1 MLLRYRVKAQAIN
14 RTLTQDYDHFVVIKL
29 HSEPAREKFIG
40 HHRRNSRVVLFLQEN
55 LEKLLG
61 LEKKIVGLI
70 MFVSSDS
77 QFIKDGQV
85 VEVDP
90 RNMRTR
96 LTPIKRNEKKR
107 HLFLV
112 SFAHSTRSYQIKFIK
127 QQRA

>member
-1 MLLRYRVKAQAIN
+1 M
-14 RTLTQDYDHFVVIKL
+14 
-29 HSEPAREKFIG
+29 
-40 HHRRNSRVVLFLQEN
+40 QEN

-61 LEKKIVGLI
+61 LEKKIEGLI

-77 QFIKDGQV
+77 QFIKDGRV
-85 VEVDP
+85 AEVDP

-112 SFAHSTRSYQIKFIK
+112 SFAHSRRSHHVLGFSRIRIREF
-127 QQRA
+127 